1 MNDKTDQK
9 TEQTPIEQPDA
20 KPAEAPIELTVSDLS
35 NLKQIIDV
43 ASSRGAFKPN
53 EMTVVGTRPEFIR
66 LSRVIAKL
74 DEYCEHTLVHT
85 GQNYDYELNQV
96 FFEDL
101 EIR

>member
-53 EMTVVGTRPEFIR
+53 EMTVVGT
-66 LSRVIAKL
+66 VYNKL
-74 DEYCEHTLVHT
+74 ETF
-85 GQNYDYELNQV
+85 LNAVAAQQKPAAG
-96 FFEDL
+96 E
-101 EIR
+101 ETNA